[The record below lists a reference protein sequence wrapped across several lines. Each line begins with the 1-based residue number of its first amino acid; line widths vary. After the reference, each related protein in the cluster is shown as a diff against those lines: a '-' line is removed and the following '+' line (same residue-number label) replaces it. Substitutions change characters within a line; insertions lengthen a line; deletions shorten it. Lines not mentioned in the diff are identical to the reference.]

1 MTRQPFALRSVLNPI
16 AIQEILGEQYDI
28 GPWKECKYW
37 LRGLND
43 TYRIRSSQGYYIL
56 RVYRREVHEQDVK
69 YELALLSQLQ
79 SLLADKC
86 TSVAEAVADK
96 NGRNYTVLDAPEG
109 PRCAVL
115 FRYVDGEENGMRD
128 EESCFA
134 FGRSAAELHQALDR
148 VELNL
153 PRYALDTRFLVDEP
167 LERIVG
173 HVGAEHESVPFLRQF
188 AYALKEKIEQ
198 ASEQGLDWGLCH
210 GDMHGN
216 NNVHRDGE
224 RFAHIDFEWA
234 APGWRAYDL
243 AQVLLSRKR
252 HMPDQAEKLWAAVM
266 EGYRSVRG
274 FSAQDEEAVRLF
286 AAARRWWVMSLDA
299 AFVPTDTG
307 ALDFGEDWLQ
317 GFIAEFREMGIVPA

>member
-1 MTRQPFALRSVLNPI
+1 MTRQPIALRSVLNPL
-16 AIQEILGEQYDI
+16 AIQETLGGQYDI

-43 TYRIRSSQGYYIL
+43 TYRISTPQGFFIL
-56 RVYRREVHEQDVK
+56 RVYRREVREQDVN
-69 YELALLSQLQ
+69 YELALLLQLQ
-79 SLLADKC
+79 SLLAGKS

-96 NGRNYTVLDAPEG
+96 RGRMHSVLNAPEG

-115 FRYVDGEENGMRD
+115 FRYADGTEDGMRE
-128 EESCFA
+128 EESCYA
-134 FGRSAAELHQALDR
+134 FGRSAAELHLALDR
-148 VELNL
+148 VEMKL

-167 LERIVG
+167 LERIVK
-173 HVGAEHESVPFLRQF
+173 HVGAEHEAVPFLRQC
-188 AYALKEKIEQ
+188 AAALKERIRL
-198 ASEQGLDWGLCH
+198 ATEQGLDWGLCH

-216 NNVHRDGE
+216 NNAYRDGG
-224 RFAHIDFEWA
+224 RFAHFDFEWA

-243 AQVLLSRKR
+243 AQVLLSRRR

-286 AAARRWWVMSLDA
+286 TAARRWWVMSLDA

-307 ALDFGEDWLQ
+307 ALDFGDDWLQ